1 MYTAKKEAEI
11 FEGFDRLATRKE
23 AKTIFEAASSDESR
37 LSDFSEAQLRS
48 YAMAL
53 VLTFLANGDYS
64 YAAFEAQAAGIAD
77 LDENEEL
84 DDDEESEMNDI
95 LQASA
100 DALVSMGADPAN
112 VTEFLDGESDEAG
125 ATLGEFLSGKTENS
139 TLSDEEI
146 IANYATSGDVILEST
161 IKVIR
166 GGKITLKKKRIGIPK
181 RMNSLQKAALKKARS
196 KAFSGAAK
204 ARRKK
209 SMHKR
214 EKMGL

>member
-11 FEGFDRLATRKE
+11 FEGFDRMTTYKD
-23 AKTIFEAASSDESR
+23 AKTIFEAAPSNESR

-48 YAMAL
+48 YAMSL

-64 YAAFEAQAAGIAD
+64 YTAFEAQAAGIAD

-100 DALVSMGADPAN
+100 DALISMGADPAN
-112 VTEFLDGESDEAG
+112 VAEFLDGESDEAG
-125 ATLGEFLSGKTENS
+125 AILGEFLSGKTENS

-209 SMHKR
+209 SMYKR
-214 EKMGL
+214 EKLGL